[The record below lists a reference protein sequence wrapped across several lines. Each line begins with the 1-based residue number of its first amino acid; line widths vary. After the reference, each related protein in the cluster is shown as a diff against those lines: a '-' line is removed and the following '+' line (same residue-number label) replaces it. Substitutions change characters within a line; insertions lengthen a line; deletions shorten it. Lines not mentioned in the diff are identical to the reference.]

1 MSDDSAM
8 QRMGLSLA
16 KGIKYPEDI
25 QPLIVSLAL
34 FSTEKN
40 IREEALECIK
50 DIGIEK
56 ISMPTKSDWNEVI
69 SNYIRPQ
76 SGPTLGG
83 YREGEL
89 KDIKPVIET
98 LLSLES
104 TKSLP
109 HLKHIYNRATYKHGK
124 LIVDGVAKFCDR
136 KECVKFYDELIK
148 TSLNRYFIIGDYSW
162 DYGYSIDE
170 LNRKR
175 VVLFFSAY
183 VKINAQE
190 RHGFIFSI
198 TFNALVFAITHK
210 ATTEEKQ
217 KPVRGFIKEGMG
229 LCFKL
234 DKNSPS
240 NSDRTL
246 LLLKKH
252 LFSNRGRNSREK
264 KIAAAQI
271 FEMLY
276 KDRRTF
282 NTRLISR
289 KSRNRI
295 SEIVE
300 PARKDRLTLVRTSL
314 KSIK

>member
-1 MSDDSAM
+1 
-8 QRMGLSLA
+8 
-16 KGIKYPEDI
+16 
-25 QPLIVSLAL
+25 
-34 FSTEKN
+34 
-40 IREEALECIK
+40 
-50 DIGIEK
+50 
-56 ISMPTKSDWNEVI
+56 
-69 SNYIRPQ
+69 
-76 SGPTLGG
+76 
-83 YREGEL
+83 
-89 KDIKPVIET
+89 
-98 LLSLES
+98 
-104 TKSLP
+104 
-109 HLKHIYNRATYKHGK
+109 

-136 KECVKFYDELIK
+136 EDCVKFYDELIK

-190 RHGFIFSI
+190 RHGFIFSR
-198 TFNALVFAITHK
+198 TFDELVFAITHK

-217 KPVRGFIKEGMG
+217 NQTKKWKNSIGIRDFIKEGMG

-234 DKNSPS
+234 DKNSPN

-276 KDRRTF
+276 RSRQ
-282 NTRLISR
+282 SR
-289 KSRNRI
+289 KKI

-300 PARKDRLTLVRTSL
+300 PARKDKLNLVKTSL

>member
-1 MSDDSAM
+1 MSLKLDNY
-8 QRMGLSLA
+8 GKTL
-16 KGIKYPEDI
+16 P
-25 QPLIVSLAL
+25 PLTV
-34 FSTEKN
+34 
-40 IREEALECIK
+40 
-50 DIGIEK
+50 
-56 ISMPTKSDWNEVI
+56 
-69 SNYIRPQ
+69 
-76 SGPTLGG
+76 
-83 YREGEL
+83 
-89 KDIKPVIET
+89 PVIKT

-109 HLKHIYNRATYKHGK
+109 YLKHIYNRTVSPHHYESRLLPVITAPKLDIFHEK
-124 LIVDGVAKFCDR
+124 LIVNGVAKFCDR
-136 KECVKFYDELIK
+136 EECVKFYDELIN
-148 TSLNRYFIIGDYSW
+148 TRG
-162 DYGYSIDE
+162 GYSNASPFEISVRPFGKQIEWDIYE
-170 LNRKR
+170 PNRKR

-190 RHGFIFSI
+190 RHGFIFSR

-217 KPVRGFIKEGMG
+217 KPVRGFIKEGME

-246 LLLKKH
+246 LSLQEH
-252 LFSNRGRNSREK
+252 LYSDSRDE